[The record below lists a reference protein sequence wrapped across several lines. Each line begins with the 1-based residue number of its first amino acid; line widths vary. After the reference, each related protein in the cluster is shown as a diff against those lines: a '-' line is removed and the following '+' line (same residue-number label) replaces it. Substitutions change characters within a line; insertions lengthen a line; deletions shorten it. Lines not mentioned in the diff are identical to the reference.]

1 MHFERGMPC
10 CNRFRAKAGL
20 CCDLDRQLECASIE
34 LHRLAQHSPERVR
47 PFLVTLLPIFPP
59 DMLLVRARQV
69 DHLDDFIKAAST
81 HCAALRT
88 VTERRLFAGFIAGYL
103 TESQIQTFRSL
114 HEAEWRRLR
123 GK

>member
-1 MHFERGMPC
+1 MRFEHGMAC
-10 CNRFRAKAGL
+10 CNRFRERAGL

-34 LHRLAQHSPERVR
+34 LGRLARCAPEGVQ
-47 PFLVTLLPIFPP
+47 PFLLTLLPIFPP
-59 DMLLVRARQV
+59 DMVLVRARGV
-69 DHLDDFIKAAST
+69 GHFDDFIKAAAR

-88 VTERRLFAGFIAGYL
+88 LTERRLFADFIAGHISPGQL
-103 TESQIQTFRSL
+103 DTFKRL